1 MMGVNSKPQ
10 RVLLA
15 VLLITLAVFGTLV
28 AGLTWHLR
36 SRLREEALRR
46 EAEAI
51 HSVALL
57 QLGNATAHPGPS
69 PLDDPLDELLAA
81 VLESSRL
88 RGVLAV
94 QLFDAS
100 GELRAAEP
108 VAADGNVAARW
119 WPAGLDFPRARF
131 VRRGTLET
139 VYGFPEADGAAQV
152 PLLEVVVPL
161 RSTPDPTLLGVARY
175 WIDGASIAAEFART
189 DRRLWGQAGVAYA
202 GGTIIIL
209 LVIAW
214 AFRRLSDANR
224 RLEERGADLARANQ
238 ELDFAAKTGAIGA
251 ISAHLIHGLKNPL
264 SGLEGFVIE
273 SAPETPDAARGEA
286 WRTAVD
292 TTRRLRSLVNE
303 VVDVLRDEATGEADY
318 RVPVQEIVANAQSR
332 VIGAARQAE
341 VAVDA
346 PPPPRELA
354 VLGRTANL
362 AQLILENLLMN
373 AVESSPR
380 NRRVTL
386 DAGQTDKGVEFV
398 VSDQGPGLPPYV
410 RQHIFR
416 PLRSVKPGGGG
427 VGLAI
432 SHQLARHAG
441 GALELVRSDADGT
454 VFRLLVPA
462 APRG

>member
-189 DRRLWGQAGVAYA
+189 DRRLWG
-202 GGTIIIL
+202 
-209 LVIAW
+209 
-214 AFRRLSDANR
+214 
-224 RLEERGADLARANQ
+224 
-238 ELDFAAKTGAIGA
+238 
-251 ISAHLIHGLKNPL
+251 
-264 SGLEGFVIE
+264 
-273 SAPETPDAARGEA
+273 
-286 WRTAVD
+286 
-292 TTRRLRSLVNE
+292 
-303 VVDVLRDEATGEADY
+303 
-318 RVPVQEIVANAQSR
+318 
-332 VIGAARQAE
+332 
-341 VAVDA
+341 
-346 PPPPRELA
+346 
-354 VLGRTANL
+354 
-362 AQLILENLLMN
+362 
-373 AVESSPR
+373 
-380 NRRVTL
+380 
-386 DAGQTDKGVEFV
+386 
-398 VSDQGPGLPPYV
+398 
-410 RQHIFR
+410 
-416 PLRSVKPGGGG
+416 
-427 VGLAI
+427 
-432 SHQLARHAG
+432 
-441 GALELVRSDADGT
+441 
-454 VFRLLVPA
+454 
-462 APRG
+462 